1 MYAFQYCNRL
11 TSITIP
17 SSVTSLGE
25 RVFNSCTGLTSIT
38 VESIT
43 PPTLGSYAFNN
54 TDDCPIYVPYN
65 SVSTYKSATG
75 WSAYSSRITSLEQ
88 HRTTSGTPYCTG
100 YDKYVDVYSQVS
112 YDGGATWT
120 TTATTPTLVEQD
132 SEDCGWTPPE
142 VIAKYYITDTTNP
155 TPIGFNQYTTGF
167 SAIEI
172 DGVVQQ
178 SVVSAY
184 TFSTTGEHTVKY
196 TLTDNTKVPQNA
208 YRQCYNLVEL
218 RLPNTVTGT
227 SSSVCYHCTGLTT
240 VVLPGSLNTV
250 GAGAFSNCPSLSSVT
265 IPDSVNQI
273 SQVAFKDCSGLT
285 SITVNRTYPP
295 TIQNVPSSAYFPF
308 ENTNNCP
315 IYVPAESVETYKSA
329 YGWSSYSSRI
339 QAIP

>member
-1 MYAFQYCNRL
+1 M
-11 TSITIP
+11 
-17 SSVTSLGE
+17 
-25 RVFNSCTGLTSIT
+25 
-38 VESIT
+38 
-43 PPTLGSYAFNN
+43 SYQKF
-54 TDDCPIYVPYN
+54 YL
-65 SVSTYKSATG
+65 YKKQ
-75 WSAYSSRITSLEQ
+75 YSSDGGQTWYDVTPLETAPSGDPIGTYDTLAECEAPQ
-88 HRTTSGTPYCTG
+88 YRTTSGTPYCTG
-100 YDKYVDVYSQVS
+100 YDKYVDVYTQVS
-112 YDGGATWT
+112 YDAGATWT

-227 SSSVCYHCTGLTT
+227 SSSVCHHCTGLTT

-250 GAGAFSNCPSLSSVT
+250 GVGAFSDCPSLSSVT
-265 IPDSVNQI
+265 IPDSVNKI
-273 SQVAFKDCSGLT
+273 NNSAFMDCSGLT

-308 ENTNNCP
+308 ENTNNCQ
-315 IYVPAESVETYKSA
+315 ILVPSQSLETYKTA